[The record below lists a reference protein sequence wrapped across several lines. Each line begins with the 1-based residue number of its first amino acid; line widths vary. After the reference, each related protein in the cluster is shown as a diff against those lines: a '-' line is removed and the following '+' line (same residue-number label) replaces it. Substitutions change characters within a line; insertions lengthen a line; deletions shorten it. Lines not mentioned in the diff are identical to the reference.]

1 MAENCIR
8 VLYLDGLD
16 GRNILQCTLSS
27 ILLDDDVDCDAISY
41 AWKNETPNASHPSQ
55 RPATAFPAWGS
66 ARTAVAGRP
75 CSVSPDAVCTKQSA
89 DDQRVVQ
96 VQMIDTIYSTANTV
110 IVWLSS
116 SRNDSNIM
124 EVGPRFG

>member
-8 VLYLDGLD
+8 VLHLDGLD
-16 GRNILQCTLSS
+16 GRNILQWTLSS

-41 AWKNETPNASHPSQ
+41 ARKNETPNGQQLLFASSLHGALQGPQ
-55 RPATAFPAWGS
+55 
-66 ARTAVAGRP
+66 VVCRP
-75 CSVSPDAVCTKQSA
+75 CSVPPDAVRIKQSA
-89 DDQRVVQ
+89 ADQRAVQ
-96 VQMIDTIYSTANTV
+96 VRMMDTIYSTANTV

-116 SRNDSNIM
+116 SRNDFDIT